1 MKQLILRGFLFAAIF
16 LCYGMVNAQQPVSGT
31 VTDESGPL
39 PGATVAIKGTSTGT
53 TTDFDGNYT
62 LNDVPADATLVF
74 SFVGYETQEVGV
86 EGRSTIDVNL
96 ATDASELEEV
106 VLIGYGQTT
115 VKDATGAVSSVKS
128 DDFNK
133 GVNTS
138 PDQLLQGRVAGVQI
152 TSASGEPGAAAN
164 IRVRGTSSIRAGND
178 PLIVV
183 DGVPLSGGGVS
194 AGSDVGLGRQSSR
207 NPLSFIN
214 SSDIA
219 SIDILKDASATAIYG
234 SRGANGVVLITTKG
248 GRSGKPQ
255 ISFNSSFQFSS
266 IAHEYDLI
274 SAEDY
279 PGLAAG
285 VGSSDPDL
293 GARLDPLG
301 SILRSAFTQSHDF
314 SYGSGGETGNFRLS
328 LGYLDQEGIIK
339 GTGQEKYTGNINLT
353 QRAFDDVVTFKSNVI
368 YSFIKDDGE
377 AISDN
382 VGAEGDLMSSA
393 LRWNPTRPFYN
404 EDGTFNQPSDNQRNP
419 LALLDYYE
427 DITETSRILA
437 NLSATVSITDE
448 FDYKFNVGLDRSES
462 TRRAAVSTASEY

>member
-115 VKDATGAVSSVKS
+115 VRDATGAVSSVKS

-152 TSASGEPGAAAN
+152 TAASGEPGAAAN
-164 IRVRGTSSIRAGND
+164 IRIRGTSSIRAGND

-194 AGSDVGLGRQSSR
+194 AGSDVGLGSQSSR
-207 NPLSFIN
+207 NPLSFH
-214 SSDIA
+214 
-219 SIDILKDASATAIYG
+219 
-234 SRGANGVVLITTKG
+234 
-248 GRSGKPQ
+248 Q
-255 ISFNSSFQFSS
+255 FQ
-266 IAHEYDLI
+266 
-274 SAEDY
+274 
-279 PGLAAG
+279 
-285 VGSSDPDL
+285 
-293 GARLDPLG
+293 
-301 SILRSAFTQSHDF
+301 
-314 SYGSGGETGNFRLS
+314 
-328 LGYLDQEGIIK
+328 
-339 GTGQEKYTGNINLT
+339 
-353 QRAFDDVVTFKSNVI
+353 
-368 YSFIKDDGE
+368 
-377 AISDN
+377 
-382 VGAEGDLMSSA
+382 
-393 LRWNPTRPFYN
+393 
-404 EDGTFNQPSDNQRNP
+404 
-419 LALLDYYE
+419 
-427 DITETSRILA
+427 
-437 NLSATVSITDE
+437 
-448 FDYKFNVGLDRSES
+448 
-462 TRRAAVSTASEY
+462 